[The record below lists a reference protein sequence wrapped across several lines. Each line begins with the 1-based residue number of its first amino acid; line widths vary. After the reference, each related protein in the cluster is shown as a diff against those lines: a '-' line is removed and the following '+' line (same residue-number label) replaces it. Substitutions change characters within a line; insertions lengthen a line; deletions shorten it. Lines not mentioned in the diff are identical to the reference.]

1 MTAIMYAIVAEQ
13 IVPDPNTASVL
24 TVYVKRPATRN

>member
-24 TVYVKRPATRN
+24 TVNVKRPATRN